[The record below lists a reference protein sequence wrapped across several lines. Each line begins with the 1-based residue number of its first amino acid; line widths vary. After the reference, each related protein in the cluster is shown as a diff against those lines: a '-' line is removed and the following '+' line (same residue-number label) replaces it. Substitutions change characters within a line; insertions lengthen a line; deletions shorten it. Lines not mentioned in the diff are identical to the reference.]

1 MVEIFDLTKKKL
13 LEKYFKDIKKY
24 YLKTLET
31 LELKDDFD
39 ASLIIVGKRKI
50 RSINRDY
57 RNKDKETDVI
67 SFANID
73 SNDYDFLDER
83 INLGDI
89 FINVDRVYSQA
100 KKYEHSEKREF
111 IFLFV
116 HGLLHLLGYDHM
128 DKKDE
133 KIMFELQDKIVGKL
147 K

>member
-133 KIMFELQDKIVGKL
+133 KIMFELQDKIVGNL